1 MNSKRLIVSLQLWRG
16 KCIKTSKFEKNNS
29 TYLGDVLNAVNIYN
43 EKEVDELVL
52 FDLEASKNR
61 TINFELLSKISR
73 VSRMPLTY
81 GGGIDSLEKTTKLLS
96 WELKS

>member
-1 MNSKRLIVSLQLWRG
+1 MEG

-52 FDLEASKNR
+52 FDLEASKNK
-61 TINFELLSKISR
+61 NKF
-73 VSRMPLTY
+73 
-81 GGGIDSLEKTTKLLS
+81 
-96 WELKS
+96 